1 MTTAAT
7 TENGDFTIPW
17 LMDRVRKEEHY
28 RDLHRASERHLKAMV
43 KAQRTLASAL
53 DHLRVLLGYF
63 RDDDGGSMSTRA
75 ETVLLHVEKLAG
87 KVRNHMDRQEIRD
100 SNLFIAYFDLKAG
113 RESAGSRKGAAALPA
128 DLPESELIA
137 AAIQQLHELYAIVDL
152 MIAGGKSGHP
162 EDMSL
167 AETGHL
173 IRRLLG
179 GPFDV
184 LCQMH
189 DVGGAT

>member
-1 MTTAAT
+1 MTTATT

-17 LMDRVRKEEHY
+17 LMDRVREEEHY
-28 RDLHRASERHLKAMV
+28 RDLHRASEGHLKAMV
-43 KAQRTLASAL
+43 KAQRTLGDAL

-63 RDDDGGSMSTRA
+63 RDDDGDMSTRA
-75 ETVLLHVEKLAG
+75 ETVLLHVKQLAEKARDQ
-87 KVRNHMDRQEIRD
+87 VDRQEIRD

-113 RESAGSRKGAAALPA
+113 RESAGSRTAAVPA
-128 DLPESELIA
+128 NLPENGLIA
-137 AAIQQLHELYAIVDL
+137 AAMQQLHELYAIADL

-173 IRRLLG
+173 MRRLLG

-189 DVGGAT
+189 DVGGAS